1 MKNSMTMRSKKAR
14 FGSWGAAVAFL
25 LLVGSLFANT
35 TGEEALENLP
45 AELVGKAK
53 SGDAEAQFEIGK
65 RLDSGQGVEAD
76 PKLAA
81 DWYRKAALQGHAKA
95 AEYLAI
101 FYEEGIGVKKD
112 LEKAKQWRERAKG
125 TPVPIIAPPLPIEP
139 KGERSI
145 DESIKKLLLEQK
157 QLDEKLEELEKVK
170 ERLLEQKMIRAT
182 RLKTLQESKLEKD
195 GIKSQ
200 HADEPKTQ
208 KDDKAVLAEIKRLEK
223 RINELEESIEN
234 SRNSFSGNL
243 LDGTPTSLAIDR
255 VIDWQFKRE
264 LQDLKTEHLEL
275 IAKLAA
281 LRKPTRKFVFSP
293 SRHSEIARRYIANKV
308 TLTMTFRHK
317 GGFLGAEKVDTYETE
332 TIILVDGTFAYTL
345 VYAKDSPFRL
355 EPLHRKLIE
364 VSGTITTKGNKEP
377 IIVKEIAF
385 MDDPRLLIVPIFV
398 NPRELE
404 EKYDVELFPAKN
416 ADDVFHTDALL
427 VGATNYHQANF
438 VNDYGND
445 KYIRMVG
452 FHSPAGTTK
461 FDPGKDDLV
470 FAKSGEVLG
479 IMVNNDYAYY
489 IQNLGA
495 RIQMGTRTPL
505 GKSFD
510 ALKTNDL
517 LESLGKSLKSLE
529 QKFR

>member
-1 MKNSMTMRSKKAR
+1 MRSKNAS

-25 LLVGSLFANT
+25 LLAGSLPANT
-35 TGEEALENLP
+35 TEEEALKNLP
-45 AELVGKAK
+45 AELVSKAK

-65 RLDSGQGVEAD
+65 RLDSGQGVASD

-81 DWYRKAALQGHAKA
+81 DWYRKAALQGHPKA

-101 FYEEGIGVKKD
+101 FYEEGIGVPKD

-125 TPVPIIAPPLPIEP
+125 TPVPTIAPSLPIEP

-145 DESIKKLLLEQK
+145 NESIKKLLLEQK

-208 KDDKAVLAEIKRLEK
+208 KDDKAVLAEIKMLEK
-223 RINELEESIEN
+223 RIGELEESIEN

-255 VIDWQFKRE
+255 VIDWQFKRN

-293 SRHSEIARRYIANKV
+293 SRHSEVARKYIANKV

-332 TIILVDGTFAYTL
+332 TVILVDGTFAYTL
-345 VYAKDSPFRL
+345 VHAKDSPFRL
-355 EPLHRKLIE
+355 EPFHRKLVE
-364 VSGTITTKGNKEP
+364 VSGTITGKGIKTP
-377 IIVKEIAF
+377 ILVNEIAF
-385 MDDPRLLIVPIFV
+385 MDDPRMLIVPVYV

-404 EKYDVELFPAKN
+404 EKNDVKLFRTPKDPHMFSEAVVV
-416 ADDVFHTDALL
+416 DVGHSNFGQTDFIRDG
-427 VGATNYHQANF
+427 VDGR
-438 VNDYGND
+438 
-445 KYIRMVG
+445 YIRVKHNRFTFITG
-452 FHSPAGTTK
+452 K
-461 FDPGKDDLV
+461 FDPGKGDLV

-479 IMVNNDYAYY
+479 IMVNNDYAFH

-495 RIQMGTRTPL
+495 RIRMGTRTPL

-510 ALKTNDL
+510 APKTTDL

>member
-1 MKNSMTMRSKKAR
+1 MTMRSKNAS
-14 FGSWGAAVAFL
+14 FGSWGATVAFL
-25 LLVGSLFANT
+25 LLAGNLLANT
-35 TGEEALENLP
+35 TEEEALENLP
-45 AELVGKAK
+45 SELVSKAK

-81 DWYRKAALQGHAKA
+81 DWYRKAALQGHVKA

-101 FYEEGIGVKKD
+101 FYEEGIGVPKD

-125 TPVPIIAPPLPIEP
+125 APAPTIAPLPIEP

-157 QLDEKLEELEKVK
+157 QLDERLEELEKVK

-182 RLKTLQESKLEKD
+182 RLKTLKESKLEND

-223 RINELEESIEN
+223 RIGELEESIEN

-243 LDGTPTSLAIDR
+243 LDGTAASLAIDR
-255 VIDWQFKRE
+255 AIDGQIKRN

-293 SRHSEIARRYIANKV
+293 SRHSEIARRHIANKV

-345 VYAKDSPFRL
+345 VHAKDSPFRL
-355 EPLHRKLIE
+355 EPFNRKLVE
-364 VSGTITTKGNKEP
+364 VSGTITAKGNKEP
-377 IIVKEIAF
+377 IIVNEVAF

-404 EKYDVELFPAKN
+404 EKYDV
-416 ADDVFHTDALL
+416 
-427 VGATNYHQANF
+427 
-438 VNDYGND
+438 
-445 KYIRMVG
+445 
-452 FHSPAGTTK
+452 
-461 FDPGKDDLV
+461 
-470 FAKSGEVLG
+470 
-479 IMVNNDYAYY
+479 
-489 IQNLGA
+489 
-495 RIQMGTRTPL
+495 
-505 GKSFD
+505 
-510 ALKTNDL
+510 
-517 LESLGKSLKSLE
+517 
-529 QKFR
+529 